1 MLAVIPEGDE
11 GVLNGEDGANGGD
24 KEVEGDNEGR
34 TEVETET
41 EVQQQLLNVAV
52 VHETQKNIHDTDEGN
67 WSDVSPSKQ
76 GRSNHKTNEDT
87 SIISSPSRFAVLSE
101 EKESGSNLQ
110 VEAEVHEEGEILE
123 NTSHVSSDDQNR
135 LEHQKQEMGDGNI
148 RRTSAPN
155 SKIST
160 KSLVNTNV
168 QSASNQ
174 ASDMGKKRN
183 TKKN

>member
-1 MLAVIPEGDE
+1 MSGPQSAPDLADFP
-11 GVLNGEDGANGGD
+11 LL
-24 KEVEGDNEGR
+24 EVEKSTGSSMVKEGKKSSW
-34 TEVETET
+34 
-41 EVQQQLLNVAV
+41 VAV
-52 VHETQKNIHDTDEGN
+52 AQTGSVLAKHVLTYGSEEGKIHETQKNIHDTDEGN

-160 KSLVNTNV
+160 KKCK
-168 QSASNQ
+168 QSSERY
-174 ASDMGKKRN
+174 G
-183 TKKN
+183 